1 MKKTYNPE
9 NDDEGLQFMAAQE
22 KSRAKFGTFFANLY
36 SQLRAR
42 QTKAVNVIDTW
53 CVCFIYFNSG

>member
-22 KSRAKFGTFFANLY
+22 KSRAKFGTFFALVKRSKSSSNF
-36 SQLRAR
+36 SSIVVVSTVWKWENKKMMA
-42 QTKAVNVIDTW
+42 
-53 CVCFIYFNSG
+53 